1 MTTLLIPG
9 LNDSQPELERMTA
22 WFAENLGASVPLH
35 FTAFHPDYRLR
46 DRPATP
52 PSTLL
57 AARDIAR
64 QAGLRFVY
72 TGNVVSPET
81 QSTRCPNCE
90 QLLVGRDGAL
100 AGQYRGRYSEALAAE
115 VADGIAALGGA
126 T

>member
-1 MTTLLIPG
+1 
-9 LNDSQPELERMTA
+9 MTA

-90 QLLVGRDGAL
+90 QLLVGRDGYQITAWGLEEGRCAQCRLALPGHFDAHAGTWGPRRRRLDL
-100 AGQYRGRYSEALAAE
+100 AGAA
-115 VADGIAALGGA
+115 
-126 T
+126 